1 MHQHLDKMENR
12 IMTDQAQLDAAVQAL
27 TDGLTNIEAE
37 IAGLKSQPAAASL
50 NFTALDAVVAR
61 LKTDET
67 VAPAP
72 APVVVDPVPP
82 VV

>member
-1 MHQHLDKMENR
+1 
-12 IMTDQAQLDAAVQAL
+12 MTDQAQLDAAVQAL

-72 APVVVDPVPP
+72 APAPAPVVVDPAPAVPP

>member
-1 MHQHLDKMENR
+1 
-12 IMTDQAQLDAAVQAL
+12 MTDQAQLDAAVQAL

-67 VAPAP
+67 AP
-72 APVVVDPVPP
+72 APVVVDPAPAVPP

>member
-1 MHQHLDKMENR
+1 
-12 IMTDQAQLDAAVQAL
+12 MTDQAQLDAAVQAL

-37 IAGLKSQPAAASL
+37 IAGLKSQPAVASL

-72 APVVVDPVPP
+72 APAPAPVVVDPAPPVPP